1 MKILIINFTKC
12 LNFFSKDLQ
21 KFKLETQ
28 LKTLTHIV
36 DNKQVALKDAITI
49 IFFLSL
55 GFLSQTFTIHRTA
68 GEMGG

>member
-1 MKILIINFTKC
+1 M
-12 LNFFSKDLQ
+12 
-21 KFKLETQ
+21 
-28 LKTLTHIV
+28 KTLTHTV
-36 DNKQVALKDAITI
+36 DDKQVELKDAITI